1 MKKILVIEDNT
12 AEAIYAQA
20 ELARAGFT
28 DFQAVTT
35 LSEGLEAMP
44 GYEALLTDLFFHAGC
59 LPTEPYTQRFLPIY
73 HAYGERRFKTK
84 GRDVVLRAVKQC
96 AETFGVTPHEYVE
109 DFMAKVGGHLS
120 TPSNVLKAARASLTG
135 VEEPERYTKF
145 LEIEAG
151 VRNGTYLPLGVI
163 ATERARELGIPS
175 VIVTSTYHHDDAFE
189 AVRDLVKVPYR
200 DSLVDG
206 RKDWKGGITLLSR

>member
-20 ELARAGFT
+20 ELAKAVFT

-44 GYEALLTDLFFHAGC
+44 GYEALLTDLFFPAGN
-59 LPTEPYTQRFLPIY
+59 LPVEPYSQRFLPIY
-73 HAYGERRFKTK
+73 QAYGERRFKTK
-84 GRDVVLRAVKQC
+84 GHDVVLRAVKQC
-96 AETFGVTPHEYVE
+96 ADVFGVTPQEYVE
-109 DFMAKVGGHLS
+109 DFMAKVGGALS
-120 TPSNVLKAARASLTG
+120 TPPVVLKAARASLTG
-135 VEEPERYTKF
+135 VEEPERYAKF
-145 LEIEAG
+145 LETKERI
-151 VRNGTYLPLGVI
+151 RNGTYLPLGIV

-206 RKDWKGGITLLSR
+206 RKDWNGVITLLSR